1 MELQDRSTRTGIIRI
16 NADDIHIQ
24 VRSIRLHGVYGSS
37 VVSYNEFFIW
47 LQVGGSSSFQ
57 EANSELLEF
66 MAKTLGIHASQ
77 MALLKGW
84 SNKSKLV
91 MVKGMTDKDVYEKL
105 RSVVAIGS

>member
-1 MELQDRSTRTGIIRI
+1 
-16 NADDIHIQ
+16 
-24 VRSIRLHGVYGSS
+24 
-37 VVSYNEFFIW
+37 
-47 LQVGGSSSFQ
+47 
-57 EANSELLEF
+57 
-66 MAKTLGIHASQ
+66 